1 MPPAAARG
9 SKGLVDKVG
18 TAQSVGDDS
27 PDARW
32 ITIAFTWDGL
42 RALGLDEA
50 SLSSFPDEFKQGM
63 AARAEILGI
72 TGANH
77 PDNWLGDLANPALHA
92 IAILFARDETE
103 RRAMQKRT
111 RKLPGA
117 AFLASSFSPHWI
129 SPPFLHTTIRTST
142 SAIVIASRTPLSRG
156 LARSLRLVRRLH

>member
-1 MPPAAARG
+1 MPASGRAWLE
-9 SKGLVDKVG
+9 GLVDKVG
-18 TAQSVGDDS
+18 TAQSVGADS

-32 ITIAFTWDGL
+32 ITIAFTWNGL

-50 SLSSFPDEFKQGM
+50 SLASFPDEFKQGM

-103 RRAMQKRT
+103 RERC
-111 RKLPGA
+111 RKEHANYLAQLPGVQLLSSLDLA
-117 AFLASSFSPHWI
+117 AIPPYDYPHEH
-129 SPPFLHTTIRTST
+129 FG
-142 SAIVIASRTPLSRG
+142 LSRST
-156 LARSLRLVRRLH
+156 LAPHYRGPR